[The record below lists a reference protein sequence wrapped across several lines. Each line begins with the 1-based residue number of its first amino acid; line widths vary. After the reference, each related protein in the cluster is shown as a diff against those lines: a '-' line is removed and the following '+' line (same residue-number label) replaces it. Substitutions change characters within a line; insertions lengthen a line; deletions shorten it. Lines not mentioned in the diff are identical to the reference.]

1 MSTLKVVVFGALGI
15 ASCLALLFV
24 AVHLTVRWQRTVIVV
39 VAMQGLLFQG
49 LVWGRITSTLKGFD
63 VGGSYMWLYAALGSS
78 VAGMVW
84 GLALLG
90 ATFLG
95 RRLPD

>member
-1 MSTLKVVVFGALGI
+1 MSTLKVVVIGALGI

-24 AVHLTVRWQRTVIVV
+24 AVQLTVRWQRTVIVI
-39 VAMQGLLFQG
+39 VALQGLLFQG
-49 LVWGRITSTLKGFD
+49 LLWGRITSTLKGFD
-63 VGGSYMWLYAALGSS
+63 VGGSYMWLYAAFSSS

-84 GLALLG
+84 GLVLLG
-90 ATFLG
+90 TTYFS